1 MTTGLEGV
9 AGGGVNIFGGMVELV
24 VFSFF
29 DVFGDMRS
37 ATGTAIISFSSR
49 FFDGMGG
56 AWDEYL

>member
-1 MTTGLEGV
+1 M
-9 AGGGVNIFGGMVELV
+9 NIFGGMVELV